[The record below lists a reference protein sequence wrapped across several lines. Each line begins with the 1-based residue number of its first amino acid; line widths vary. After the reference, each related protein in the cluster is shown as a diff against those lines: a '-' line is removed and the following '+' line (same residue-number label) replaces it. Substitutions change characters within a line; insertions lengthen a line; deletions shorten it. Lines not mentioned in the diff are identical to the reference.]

1 MGWTAITEAF
11 RSLKGRGER
20 ALVAYLMG
28 GDPDPSMS
36 LEYLCAAAEGGADLL
51 EVGIPFS
58 DPVADGPTIQ
68 AAGLRALESGAT
80 TETVLEVV
88 RGLKREYPVPLVLM
102 GYYNPILRFGEGA
115 FCTAAAE
122 CGVDGLIVPDLPPE
136 EAAPLRNAAERVGLG
151 LVFLATPETVGQRLD
166 LILRHTRG
174 FLYLVSRY
182 GTTGERERLSREIPR
197 LVGRVRERGGN
208 VPIAV
213 GFGISRPEHI
223 RTVLEAG
230 ADGAV
235 VGSRL
240 VREVGKGASPEALA
254 RLVRELKAATLP

>member
-1 MGWTAITEAF
+1 M
-11 RSLKGRGER
+11 
-20 ALVAYLMG
+20 
-28 GDPDPSMS
+28 
-36 LEYLCAAAEGGADLL
+36 
-51 EVGIPFS
+51 
-58 DPVADGPTIQ
+58 
-68 AAGLRALESGAT
+68 
-80 TETVLEVV
+80 LEVV
-88 RGLKREYPVPLVLM
+88 RGLKREHPIPLVLM

-136 EAAPLRNAAERVGLG
+136 EAAPLRDAAERVGLG
-151 LVFLATPETVGQRLD
+151 LVFLATPETVGRRLD
-166 LILRHTRG
+166 LILRYTKG

-197 LVGRVRERGGN
+197 LVGRVRERGGK

-240 VREVGKGASPEALA
+240 VREVGKGAPPEAMA
-254 RLVRELKAATLP
+254 RLVRKLKAATLP

>member
-1 MGWTAITEAF
+1 M
-11 RSLKGRGER
+11 
-20 ALVAYLMG
+20 VAYLMG

-36 LEYLCAAAEGGADLL
+36 LEYLCAVAEGGADLL

-136 EAAPLRNAAERVGLG
+136 EAAPLRDAAERVGLG

-166 LILRHTRG
+166 LILRYTRG

-240 VREVGKGASPEALA
+240 VREVGKGAPPEALA

>member
-36 LEYLCAAAEGGADLL
+36 LEYLCAVAEGGADLL

-136 EAAPLRNAAERVGLG
+136 EAAPLRDAAERVGLG

-166 LILRHTRG
+166 LILRYTKG

-197 LVGRVRERGGN
+197 LVGRVRERGGK